1 MNRILLSLCTICLFV
16 ISCQKELSGDYGI
29 IPPGGSNGGGL
40 GGTPPAQLLG
50 VWKFDSMVNDYR
62 SETVVT
68 ALGTSAKTKSWGIY
82 GTIQNTG
89 TMTLNSDGTA
99 KSDNFGYALDDLLQQ
114 VTYLD
119 DVLLDSSEVPI
130 VNPYFSTTG
139 TSNFKMKGTDSI
151 FFYNGS
157 LAGSQDGMMGY
168 KITGNK
174 LSLSVL
180 AVVDSSFA
188 SPGMSGRVS
197 TRQKSTIYFTK

>member
-1 MNRILLSLCTICLFV
+1 MNKILLSLCAFCLLI
-16 ISCQKELSGDYGI
+16 ISCQKELSGEYGI
-29 IPPGGSNGGGL
+29 VPPGAGSGGGL

-50 VWKFDSMVNDYR
+50 LWKFDSMVNDYR

-89 TMTLNSDGTA
+89 TMTMNADGTA
-99 KSDNFGYALDDLLQQ
+99 KTENFGYALDDLLWQM
-114 VTYLD
+114 TYLD
-119 DVLLDSSEVPI
+119 DVLLDSSEIPI
-130 VNPYFSTTG
+130 VNPYFSTSG
-139 TSNFKMKGTDSI
+139 TSNYKMKGTDSM

-157 LAGSQDGMMGY
+157 IAGSQDGMMGF

-174 LSLSVL
+174 MTLSML
-180 AVVDSSFA
+180 AVVDSIFSG
-188 SPGMSGRVS
+188 PGMSGRIS